1 MPFAFVYSP
10 QHQIM
15 LFKTRSAAVY
25 GIEAYLVDVETNI
38 TAGGGFGDFLIVGL
52 PDTAVRESRSRVM
65 AAIRNNGFGCPYQHI
80 TVNLAPADMKK
91 EGSAFD
97 LPMAIGILGSHGM
110 LAKSDL
116 SDYLMVGEL
125 SLDGKLRPVR
135 GALSIAMLARD
146 RKILHL
152 LVAPGNA
159 AEAAVVEGVSVYAM
173 RTLTEVVDFV
183 NGVRQVEPVRIEPHA
198 VEEDPKHRTE
208 DFRDVRGQYHAKR
221 AIEVAMA
228 GGHNMLLVGPPG
240 SGKTMLAKRVPTILP
255 PMSFEEGLETT
266 RIHSVTGLLPSE
278 SGLTS
283 TRPFRSPHHTISD
296 AGLVGGGTIPR
307 PGEVSMAHNGVL
319 FLDELPE
326 FPRNVLEVLRQPLE
340 DRRVTIARAQLT
352 LTFPA
357 SFVLIAAMNPCPCGF
372 ANDFR
377 RECFCTPPQ
386 IQRYMSKISG
396 PLMDRIDIQIDV
408 PAVPYKE
415 LATARGAESSETIR
429 DRVIAARNVQLR
441 RFYDDHVYTNAQMG
455 PRHIRKYC
463 VLTADCE
470 KIMENAVTKLGFS
483 ARGYDRILK
492 VARTVADIEGVDG
505 LEPRHLSEAVQYR
518 TLDRNLW
525 V

>member
-1 MPFAFVYSP
+1 
-10 QHQIM
+10 M
-15 LFKTRSAAVY
+15 LFKTRTASVY
-25 GIEAYLVDVETNI
+25 GIEAYLVDVEVNLS
-38 TAGGGFGDFLIVGL
+38 AGGVTGEFHIVGL
-52 PDTAVRESRSRVM
+52 PDTAVRESRSRVI
-65 AAIRNNGFGCPYQHI
+65 ASIRNSGFGFPFQNI
-80 TVNLAPADMKK
+80 TINLAPADMKK

-97 LPMAIGILGSHGM
+97 LPMAIGILGGLGM
-110 LAKSDL
+110 LARPDL

-146 RKILHL
+146 QKIPHL

-159 AEAAVVEGVSVYAM
+159 REAAVVDGVLVYPVK
-173 RTLTEVVDFV
+173 TLTEVVDFV
-183 NGVRQVEPVRIEPHA
+183 NGTRKVEAVRMDSQGVQPDSQR
-198 VEEDPKHRTE
+198 RSE

-221 AIEVAMA
+221 AIEVAMS

-240 SGKTMLAKRVPTILP
+240 AGKTMLAKRVPTILP
-255 PMSFEEGLETT
+255 PMSFEESLETT

-278 SGLTS
+278 TGLTS

-296 AGLVGGGTIPR
+296 AGLVGGGSTPR

-340 DRRVTIARAQLT
+340 DRRVTIARAQMT

-377 RECFCTPPQ
+377 KECFCTPPQ

-415 LATARGAESSETIR
+415 LSNSRSAESSEIIR
-429 DRVIAARNVQLR
+429 TRVMSARSVQQR
-441 RFYDDHVYTNAQMG
+441 RFYDDHIYTNAQMG
-455 PRHIRKYC
+455 PRHLRKYC
-463 VLTADCE
+463 VLTPECE
-470 KIMENAVTKLGFS
+470 RIMENAVTKLGFS

-492 VARTVADIEGVDG
+492 RIRTTRA
-505 LEPRHLSEAVQYR
+505 S
-518 TLDRNLW
+518 T
-525 V
+525 